1 MIVLIAAASD
11 PGLVIGVDGHLP
23 WKQLTDL
30 DRFRAM
36 TKGKTVIMGRK
47 TYDSLPP
54 NRRPLPNRVNI
65 IVTRQEIEMP
75 GCIVTHSMEKAIE
88 EARKTDTEYICVI
101 GGGDIYRLALPY
113 ADVIE
118 LTLVHAATKGEATFP
133 EVDAKEWKEVSRES
147 HTADDR
153 NDHPYTF
160 VRYEKTPNSVS
171 W

>member
-1 MIVLIAAASD
+1 MDIVLIAAASD

-36 TKGKTVIMGRK
+36 TKGRTVIMGRK

-65 IVTRQEIEMP
+65 ILTRQEIDLP
-75 GCIVTHSMEKAIE
+75 GSIVTHTIEAALE

-101 GGGDIYRLALPY
+101 GGGDIYRLAMPY

-118 LTLVHAATKGEATFP
+118 LTLVHAETEGTATFP
-133 EVDAKEWKEVSRES
+133 EIDLHAWKEVSRET
-147 HTADDR
+147 HPADER
-153 NDHPYTF
+153 NEYAYTF
-160 VRYEKTPNSVS
+160 VRYERM
-171 W
+171 